1 MFTRNPTQAQLCF
14 VENFIQII
22 ARHKV
27 LTNLSPVHPLS
38 VYRALDSIAYNIT
51 SADIEQVIRRAAA
64 SMYHLDPVEHRAQLA
79 LWSSHSLQVGACTIL
94 YSQGFSEM
102 EIKYLLRWKSHA
114 FMTYLPNLAVTS
126 RRHNVAMNETSTIPN
141 FV

>member
-1 MFTRNPTQAQLCF
+1 
-14 VENFIQII
+14 
-22 ARHKV
+22 
-27 LTNLSPVHPLS
+27 
-38 VYRALDSIAYNIT
+38 VYRALDGIAYNIT